1 MNKIVIFDW
10 GGVVESHENNMEE
23 LMQIRVD
30 TIKRFNESLSRE
42 EILSRW
48 TNITTKGNNAGAVS
62 DIKEIKE
69 WLALIERNMEI
80 DVPLAEFVST
90 YNEEGRKIKYYK
102 DVVEY
107 AHSIKEECQIAI
119 LSNLLPIDKDRID
132 YQYDLSKFNHVYLS
146 FEIGLRK
153 PDSKIYEHVTKDLNV
168 NPKDILFID
177 DDKDNITAA
186 KEYGWNTCEAFGYE
200 LDKIKTSVKN
210 FLNTK

>member
-48 TNITTKGNNAGAVS
+48 TNITTKGNNAGAVN
-62 DIKEIKE
+62 DIEEIKE

-90 YNEEGRKIKYYK
+90 YNESGRKIKYYK
-102 DVVEY
+102 GVVEY
-107 AHSIKEECQIAI
+107 AHSIKEQCQIAI

-146 FEIGLRK
+146 FEVGLRK
-153 PDSKIYEHVTKDLNV
+153 PDSKIYEYVTKDLNV